1 MPSAL
6 IIITTDFGKQDTWT
20 IACKVKS
27 SGKATPTMNTH
38 SQCRLKLPSSPL
50 CSTEKLGVR

>member
-6 IIITTDFGKQDTWT
+6 IIITTDFGKQDTWR

-27 SGKATPTMNTH
+27 SGKATLTMNTQ
-38 SQCRLKLPSSPL
+38 SVQVKAAQLFPL
-50 CSTEKLGVR
+50 